1 MDKTHFNKDCPVC
14 LESTGEMLILSCL
27 HRIHESCAEG
37 LTDLSCPMCRKEV
50 INWPSRIKAKIEA
63 NSRDREQELV
73 EEDTAALLEQQA
85 HARAMMSQMTMFLQ
99 PPPQIEIMSA
109 LQYLADQGI
118 PMHYI
123 PQRVRIARQRNQPRV
138 QPGVLFTT
146 IVGQVMEKVQED
158 LTHGTLQVER
168 DHPEEDDSSGD
179 ESSDDDPF
187 ELENDALSGVN
198 RSVNF
203 VEIDD

>member
-1 MDKTHFNKDCPVC
+1 MNKTHFNKECPVC
-14 LESTGEMLILSCL
+14 LESDGDMLILSCL
-27 HRIHESCAEG
+27 HRLHETCAEG
-37 LTDLSCPMCRKEV
+37 LTSHDCIVCRGKV
-50 INWPSRIKAKIEA
+50 INWPPRIWSKIKE
-63 NSRDREQELV
+63 NSKDFEQELL
-73 EEDTAALLEQQA
+73 EEETEALLEHQ
-85 HARAMMSQMTMFLQ
+85 HAAQAMMSQMTMFLQ

-109 LQYLADQGI
+109 LQYLSDQGI

-158 LTHGTLQVER
+158 LSQGGLQVER
-168 DHPEEDDSSGD
+168 EHPEEDDSSGD
-179 ESSDDDPF
+179 ELFEEDPF
-187 ELENDALSGVN
+187 ELENDALMSTN

-203 VEIDD
+203 VDLD